1 LSALIHHL
9 FSMKNLHLEN
19 IFRAV
24 FALAL
29 VTTTLADRI
38 ELTDGSVINGKLLS
52 AEAGKL
58 KVETTFAGMIEI
70 KQGSVKNFS
79 TDEAVNVGLAGGSQV
94 LGKVEVTDAGIK
106 VVANDGQMSAPT
118 ANVAA
123 VWRQGADSPD
133 TKKLKAESEA
143 NNRNWAYEASIAI
156 AGRQSTTNKFAAAF
170 GFKATLA
177 SAQDKL
183 IFALATENASDNGV
197 TTADRAFG
205 GMDYSSFYSAKNGWY
220 ARTSLEKDATKNLD
234 LRSSSAFGLSRRLI
248 KNEKQD
254 LEFRVGVSYL
264 YDSYAAIYS
273 SALVPV
279 LIQPASN
286 FSSAGLDLAFLH
298 TYNFPNSKL
307 TNMIAFTPAFKAFS
321 NYRLHHESAW
331 ELPIGSSMWKLKLG
345 VANDYNSKPPALT
358 DRLDTTYFTNLILN
372 WK

>member
-1 LSALIHHL
+1 MQNLPL
-9 FSMKNLHLEN
+9 KN
-19 IFRAV
+19 IV
-24 FALAL
+24 SVTLAL
-29 VTTTLADRI
+29 CFTAVAFADRI
-38 ELTDGSVINGKLLS
+38 ELNDGSVINGKLLS

-58 KVETTFAGMIEI
+58 KVETAFAGTIEI
-70 KQGSVKNFS
+70 AQASVKNFS

-106 VVANDGQMSAPT
+106 VVANDGQMSATT

-123 VWRQGADSPD
+123 VWRQGDDSPA
-133 TKKLKAESEA
+133 TKKHKAEIKASSRAWE
-143 NNRNWAYEASIAI
+143 YEASVAI
-156 AGRQSTTNKFAAAF
+156 AGRKSTTNKFGAAL

-183 IFALATENASDNGV
+183 IFSLATENATDNGV
-197 TTADRAFG
+197 TTADRTFG
-205 GMDYSSFYSAKNGWY
+205 GVDYSSFFSANNGWY
-220 ARTSLEKDATKNLD
+220 ARTSLEKDAIKNLD

-273 SALVPV
+273 TAPIPV
-279 LIQPASN
+279 LIQPATN

-307 TNMIAFTPAFKAFS
+307 TNTITFTPAFKAFS

-358 DRLDTTYFTNLILN
+358 ERLDTTYFTNLILN

>member
-1 LSALIHHL
+1 MQNLPLKNIVSA
-9 FSMKNLHLEN
+9 
-19 IFRAV
+19 
-24 FALAL
+24 ALAL
-29 VTTTLADRI
+29 CFTAVAFADRI

-58 KVETTFAGMIEI
+58 KVETSFAGMIEI
-70 KQGSVKNFS
+70 AQASVKNFS

-106 VVANDGQMSAPT
+106 VVAADGQMSATT

-123 VWRQGADSPD
+123 VWRQGSDSPE
-133 TKKLKAESEA
+133 TKKLKVESEA
-143 NNRNWAYEASIAI
+143 KNRKWAYEASVAI
-156 AGRQSTTNKFAAAF
+156 AGRNSTTNKFGAAF

-183 IFALATENASDNGV
+183 IFALAAENATDNGV
-197 TTADRAFG
+197 TTADRTFG
-205 GMDYSSFYSAKNGWY
+205 GVDYSSFYSASNGWY

-254 LEFRVGVSYL
+254 LEFRAGISYL

-286 FSSAGLDLAFLH
+286 FGSAGLDLAFLH

-307 TNMIAFTPAFKAFS
+307 TNTITFTPTFKAFS

-358 DRLDTTYFTNLILN
+358 NRLDTTYFTNLILN

>member
-1 LSALIHHL
+1 
-9 FSMKNLHLEN
+9 MKNLHLKN
-19 IFRAV
+19 IIRA
-24 FALAL
+24 ALAL
-29 VTTTLADRI
+29 VFAATAFADRV
-38 ELTDGSVINGKLLS
+38 ELTDGSIINGKLVS
-52 AEAGKL
+52 AEGGVL
-58 KVETTFAGMIEI
+58 KFETVFAGTIVI
-70 KQGSVKNFS
+70 AQANVKTFS

-106 VVANDGQMSAPT
+106 VVAKDGQMSATT

-143 NNRNWAYEASIAI
+143 KNRKWEYEASVAI
-156 AGRQSTTNKFAAAF
+156 SGRQSTTNKFGAVL

-183 IFALATENASDNGV
+183 IFSLASENANDDGV
-197 TTADRAFG
+197 TTAERTFG
-205 GMDYSSFYSAKNGWY
+205 GVDYSSFYSEKNGWY
-220 ARTSLEKDATKNLD
+220 ARTSLEKDTLKNLD

-248 KNEKQD
+248 KNKQQD
-254 LEFRVGVSYL
+254 LEARVGVSYL

-273 SALVPV
+273 VAPVPV
-279 LIQPASN
+279 LVQPATN
-286 FSSAGLDLAFLH
+286 FSSAGLDIAFLH

-307 TNMIAFTPAFKAFS
+307 TNTITFTPAFKAFS

-331 ELPIGSSMWKLKLG
+331 ELPIAASQWKLKIG

-358 DRLDTTYFTNLILN
+358 ERLDTTYFTNLILS

>member
-1 LSALIHHL
+1 
-9 FSMKNLHLEN
+9 MKNLPLKN
-19 IFRAV
+19 IVSAALGLI
-24 FALAL
+24 FAASA
-29 VTTTLADRI
+29 LADRV
-38 ELTDGSVINGKLLS
+38 ELTDGSVINGKLVS
-52 AEAGKL
+52 AEGGKL
-58 KVETTFAGMIEI
+58 KVETAFAGTIEI
-70 KQGSVKNFS
+70 TQASVKTFS
-79 TDEAVNVGLAGGSQV
+79 TDEAVNVGLAGGSQM
-94 LGKVEVTDAGIK
+94 LGKVEGTDAGIK
-106 VVANDGQMSAPT
+106 VVAHDGQMSAST

-123 VWRQGADSPD
+123 VWRQGVDSPD
-133 TKKLKAESEA
+133 TKKLKADVEA
-143 NNRNWAYEASIAI
+143 AKRKWAYEASVAI
-156 AGRQSTTNKFAAAF
+156 AGRQSTTNKFAAAL

-197 TTADRAFG
+197 TTADRTFG
-205 GMDYSSFYSAKNGWY
+205 GVDYSSFYSAKNGWY

-273 SALVPV
+273 SAPVPV

-298 TYNFPNSKL
+298 TYLFPNSKL
-307 TNMIAFTPAFKAFS
+307 TNVITFTPAFKAFS

-358 DRLDTTYFTNLILN
+358 DRLDTTYFTNLILS

>member
-1 LSALIHHL
+1 
-9 FSMKNLHLEN
+9 MKNLHPKN
-19 IFRAV
+19 IVCA
-24 FALAL
+24 ALAL
-29 VTTTLADRI
+29 ALATLALADRV
-38 ELTDGSVINGKLLS
+38 ELSDGSVINGKLLS
-52 AEAGKL
+52 AEGGKL
-58 KVETTFAGMIEI
+58 KVETAFAGTIEI
-70 KQGSVKNFS
+70 KQDSVKTFS

-106 VVANDGQMSAPT
+106 VVANDGQMSATT

-123 VWRQGADSPD
+123 VWRQGSDSPD
-133 TKKLKAESEA
+133 TKKLKADVEA
-143 NNRNWAYEASIAI
+143 GKRKWAYEASVAI
-156 AGRQSTTNKFAAAF
+156 AGRQSTTNKFGAAF

-183 IFALATENASDNGV
+183 IFSLAAENATDDGV
-197 TTADRAFG
+197 TTADRTFG
-205 GMDYSSFYSAKNGWY
+205 GVDYSSFFSQKNGWY
-220 ARTSLEKDATKNLD
+220 ARTSLEKDTIKNLD

-254 LEFRVGVSYL
+254 LEFRVGLSYL

-273 SALVPV
+273 NTTPPV
-279 LIQPASN
+279 LVQPASN
-286 FSSAGLDLAFLH
+286 FGSAGLDIGFLH

-307 TNMIAFTPAFKAFS
+307 TNTITFTPAFKEFS

-358 DRLDTTYFTNLILN
+358 ERLDTTYFTNLILN